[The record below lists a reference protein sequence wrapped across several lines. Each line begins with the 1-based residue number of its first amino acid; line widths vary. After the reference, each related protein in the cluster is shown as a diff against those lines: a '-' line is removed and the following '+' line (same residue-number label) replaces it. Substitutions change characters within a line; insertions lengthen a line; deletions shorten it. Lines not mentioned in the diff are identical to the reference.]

1 MRKKTE
7 LAWERQ
13 PGESEEAYEAFT
25 DYYKNPKRSQKK
37 TAKAVGKSEALIYRW
52 SVRWHWSER
61 AREYDNALVREDY
74 LATIDEIRKMNR
86 KQAVIGVLLQTKGV
100 AALQKLKPEKLSTKD
115 LLQFLIQGTT
125 IERRARLSDVS
136 IQNNKD
142 ELAKRYGL
150 DKLEDNMDGNG
161 GGVTIIDDT
170 DQS

>member
-1 MRKKTE
+1 MRKTTE

-52 SVRWHWSER
+52 SVRWHWTER
-61 AREYDNALVREDY
+61 AREYDNALVREEY
-74 LATIDEIRKMNR
+74 TATLDKIRKMN
-86 KQAVIGVLLQTKGV
+86 KAQAAIGLLLQKKGQE
-100 AALQKLKPEKLSTKD
+100 ALEKLNLKKMSAKD

-136 IQNNKD
+136 IQNKKKAQEESSTEYAD
-142 ELAKRYGL
+142 DGLSAALETAAK
-150 DKLEDNMDGNG
+150 K
-161 GGVTIIDDT
+161 VWK
-170 DQS
+170 Q

>member
-52 SVRWHWSER
+52 SVRWHWTER
-61 AREYDNALVREDY
+61 AREYDNALVREEY
-74 LATIDEIRKMNR
+74 TATLDEIRKMN
-86 KQAVIGVLLQTKGV
+86 KAQAAIGLLLQKKGQE
-100 AALQKLKPEKLSTKD
+100 ALEKLNLKKMSAKD

-136 IQNNKD
+136 IQTKKKAQEESSTEYAD
-142 ELAKRYGL
+142 DGLSAALETAAK
-150 DKLEDNMDGNG
+150 K
-161 GGVTIIDDT
+161 VWK
-170 DQS
+170 Q

>member
-52 SVRWHWSER
+52 SVRWHWTER
-61 AREYDNALVREDY
+61 AREYDNALVREEY
-74 LATIDEIRKMNR
+74 TATLDEIRKMN
-86 KQAVIGVLLQTKGV
+86 KAQAAIGLLLQKKGQE
-100 AALQKLKPEKLSTKD
+100 ALEKLNLKKMSAKD

-136 IQNNKD
+136 IQNKKKAQD
-142 ELAKRYGL
+142 ESSTEYADDGLSAALETAAK
-150 DKLEDNMDGNG
+150 K
-161 GGVTIIDDT
+161 VWK
-170 DQS
+170 Q

>member
-52 SVRWHWSER
+52 SVRWHWTER
-61 AREYDNALVREDY
+61 AREYDNALVREEY
-74 LATIDEIRKMNR
+74 TATLDEIRKMN
-86 KQAVIGVLLQTKGV
+86 KAQAAIGLLLQKKGQE
-100 AALQKLKPEKLSTKD
+100 ALEKLNLKKMSAKD

-136 IQNNKD
+136 IQNKKKAQEESSTEYAD
-142 ELAKRYGL
+142 DGLSAALETAAK
-150 DKLEDNMDGNG
+150 K
-161 GGVTIIDDT
+161 VWK
-170 DQS
+170 Q

>member
-1 MRKKTE
+1 MRKTTE

-52 SVRWHWSER
+52 SVRWHWTER
-61 AREYDNALVREDY
+61 AREYDNALVREEY
-74 LATIDEIRKMNR
+74 TATLDEIRKMN
-86 KQAVIGVLLQTKGV
+86 KAQAAIGLLLQKKGQE
-100 AALQKLKPEKLSTKD
+100 ALEKLNLKKMSAKD

-136 IQNNKD
+136 IQNKKKAQEESSTEYAD
-142 ELAKRYGL
+142 DGLSAALETAAK
-150 DKLEDNMDGNG
+150 K
-161 GGVTIIDDT
+161 VWK
-170 DQS
+170 Q

>member
-1 MRKKTE
+1 MRQKTE

-52 SVRWHWSER
+52 SVRWHWTER
-61 AREYDNALVREDY
+61 AREYDNALVREEY
-74 LATIDEIRKMNR
+74 TATLDEIRKMN
-86 KQAVIGVLLQTKGV
+86 KAQAAIGLLLQKKGQE
-100 AALQKLKPEKLSTKD
+100 ALEKLNLKKMSAKD

-136 IQNNKD
+136 IQNKKKAQEESGTEYAD
-142 ELAKRYGL
+142 DGLSAALEIAAK
-150 DKLEDNMDGNG
+150 K
-161 GGVTIIDDT
+161 VWK
-170 DQS
+170 Q

>member
-86 KQAVIGVLLQTKGV
+86 KQAVIGVLLQTN
-100 AALQKLKPEKLSTKD
+100 
-115 LLQFLIQGTT
+115 

-136 IQNNKD
+136 IQNKKKAQEEISTEYAD
-142 ELAKRYGL
+142 DGLSAALETAAK
-150 DKLEDNMDGNG
+150 K
-161 GGVTIIDDT
+161 VWK
-170 DQS
+170 Q

>member
-52 SVRWHWSER
+52 SVRWHWTER
-61 AREYDNALVREDY
+61 AREYDNALVREEY
-74 LATIDEIRKMNR
+74 TATLDEIRKMN
-86 KQAVIGVLLQTKGV
+86 KAQAAIGLLLQKKGQE
-100 AALQKLKPEKLSTKD
+100 ALEKMNLKKMSAKD

-136 IQNNKD
+136 IQNKKKAQEESSTEYAD
-142 ELAKRYGL
+142 DGLSAALETAAK
-150 DKLEDNMDGNG
+150 K
-161 GGVTIIDDT
+161 VWK
-170 DQS
+170 Q

>member
-52 SVRWHWSER
+52 SVRWHWTER
-61 AREYDNALVREDY
+61 AREYDNALVREEY
-74 LATIDEIRKMNR
+74 TATLDEIRKMN
-86 KQAVIGVLLQTKGV
+86 KAQAAIGLLLQKKGQE
-100 AALQKLKPEKLSTKD
+100 ALEKLNLKKMSAKD

-136 IQNNKD
+136 IQNKKKAQEESSTEYAD
-142 ELAKRYGL
+142 DGLSAALETAAK
-150 DKLEDNMDGNG
+150 K
-161 GGVTIIDDT
+161 VWKK
-170 DQS
+170 

>member
-52 SVRWHWSER
+52 SVRWHWTER
-61 AREYDNALVREDY
+61 AREYDNALVREEY
-74 LATIDEIRKMNR
+74 TATLDEIRKMN
-86 KQAVIGVLLQTKGV
+86 KAQAAIGLLLQKKGQE
-100 AALQKLKPEKLSTKD
+100 ALEKMNLKKMSAKD

-125 IERRARLSDVS
+125 LERRARLSDVS
-136 IQNNKD
+136 IQNKKKAQEESSTEYAD
-142 ELAKRYGL
+142 DGLSVALETAAK
-150 DKLEDNMDGNG
+150 K
-161 GGVTIIDDT
+161 VWKK
-170 DQS
+170 

>member
-1 MRKKTE
+1 MRQKTE

-61 AREYDNALVREDY
+61 AREYDNALVREEY
-74 LATIDEIRKMNR
+74 TATLDEIRKMN
-86 KQAVIGVLLQTKGV
+86 KAQAAIGLLLQKKGQE
-100 AALQKLKPEKLSTKD
+100 ALEKLNLKKMSAKD

-136 IQNNKD
+136 IQNKKKAQEESGTEYAD
-142 ELAKRYGL
+142 DGLSAALETAAK
-150 DKLEDNMDGNG
+150 K
-161 GGVTIIDDT
+161 VWK
-170 DQS
+170 Q

>member
-61 AREYDNALVREDY
+61 AREYDNALIREDY

-86 KQAVIGVLLQTKGV
+86 KQAVIGVL
-100 AALQKLKPEKLSTKD
+100 ALQKLKPEKLNAKE
-115 LLQFLIQGTT
+115 LIQFLIQGTN

-136 IQNNKD
+136 IQNKKKAQEESSTEYAD
-142 ELAKRYGL
+142 DGLSAALETAAK
-150 DKLEDNMDGNG
+150 K
-161 GGVTIIDDT
+161 VWK
-170 DQS
+170 Q

>member
-61 AREYDNALVREDY
+61 AREYDNALVREEY
-74 LATIDEIRKMNR
+74 TATLDEIRKMN
-86 KQAVIGVLLQTKGV
+86 KAQAAIGLLLQKKGQE
-100 AALQKLKPEKLSTKD
+100 ALEKLNLKKMSAKD

-136 IQNNKD
+136 IQNKKKAQEESSTEYAD
-142 ELAKRYGL
+142 DGLSVALETAAK
-150 DKLEDNMDGNG
+150 K
-161 GGVTIIDDT
+161 VWK
-170 DQS
+170 Q

>member
-1 MRKKTE
+1 MRQKTE

-52 SVRWHWSER
+52 SVRWHWTER
-61 AREYDNALVREDY
+61 AREYDNALVREEY
-74 LATIDEIRKMNR
+74 TATLDEIRKMN
-86 KQAVIGVLLQTKGV
+86 KAQAAIGMLLQKKGQE
-100 AALQKLKPEKLSTKD
+100 ALEKLNLKKMSAKD

-136 IQNNKD
+136 IQNKKKAQEESSTEYAD
-142 ELAKRYGL
+142 DGLSAALETAAK
-150 DKLEDNMDGNG
+150 K
-161 GGVTIIDDT
+161 VWK
-170 DQS
+170 Q

>member
-1 MRKKTE
+1 MRQKTE

-52 SVRWHWSER
+52 SVRWHWTER
-61 AREYDNALVREDY
+61 AREYDNALVREEY
-74 LATIDEIRKMNR
+74 TATLDEIRKMN
-86 KQAVIGVLLQTKGV
+86 KAQAAIGLLLQKKGQE
-100 AALQKLKPEKLSTKD
+100 ALEKLNLKKMSAKD

-136 IQNNKD
+136 IQNKKKAQEESSTEYAD
-142 ELAKRYGL
+142 DGLSAALETAAK
-150 DKLEDNMDGNG
+150 K
-161 GGVTIIDDT
+161 VWK
-170 DQS
+170 Q